1 MQPMS
6 MDLIAAQEAG
16 VDPVRLELLL
26 SRARLEVDQGILPS
40 AQVAVARN
48 GRLVAFETYGSATN
62 DTKYILQSVGRT
74 VVAATVWKLLG
85 EGLLDLDEAIVDVIP
100 EFGTN
105 GKHEV
110 TLEHVLTHTAGFP
123 FAPLGYP
130 KMLDRQARLAAFER
144 WKLDWPPGSRIQFH
158 LTSAAWVIA
167 ELVERKTGMAFADYL
182 RTAIVEPLGL
192 GFILPL
198 PADQY
203 DSPVLAAPVA
213 IDRTSDEDEVDPW
226 GPWYLAN
233 PDVLS
238 GGEPSHSIVGSAADV
253 AQLMQALF
261 HSGLW
266 DKATVN
272 DAIRIRRSEAPWG
285 ERIYGG
291 SEEVV
296 NVGLFV
302 LISGTTGWTL
312 TPRTGSAATFGHSG
326 APCQLGFMDPETGTS
341 FAFLTNGYPLA
352 GYDHSLQGTN
362 RQIVLQ
368 SLGNDLISQTSTVR

>member
-1 MQPMS
+1 MS
-6 MDLIAAQEAG
+6 MTLAPAEEVG
-16 VDPVRLELLL
+16 VDPARLELFL

-40 AQVAVARN
+40 VQLAVARH

-62 DTKYILQSVGRT
+62 NSKYILQSVGRI

-85 EGLLDLDEAIVDVIP
+85 ERLLGLDEPIVEVIP
-100 EFGTN
+100 EFDTN
-105 GKHEV
+105 GKHVV

-130 KMLDRQARLAAFER
+130 KMLDRQARLAAFGR
-144 WKLDWPPGSRIQFH
+144 WQLDWEPGSRLQFH

-167 ELVERKTGMAFADYL
+167 ELVERRTGMPFDEYL

-198 PADQY
+198 PADKY
-203 DSPVLAAPVA
+203 HSEVLASPVA
-213 IDRTSDEDEVDPW
+213 IDRTSDDQEVDPW

-233 PDVLS
+233 PEVLS
-238 GGEPSHSIVGSAADV
+238 GGEPSHSIVGSAADIV
-253 AQLMQALF
+253 MLLQALF

-266 DKATVN
+266 DEATVA

-296 NVGLFV
+296 NVGLFCLV
-302 LISGTTGWTL
+302 SGTTGWTL

-326 APCQLGFMDPETGTS
+326 APCQLGYMDPETGTS

-352 GYDHSLQGTN
+352 GYDHSLQGIN
-362 RQIVLQ
+362 RQIVLA
-368 SLGNDLISQTSTVR
+368 SLGNDLIRQTATIR

>member
-1 MQPMS
+1 MTLVS
-6 MDLIAAQEAG
+6 AEEVG
-16 VDPVRLELLL
+16 VDPARLELFL
-26 SRARLEVDQGILPS
+26 SRARLEVDQGVLPS
-40 AQVAVARN
+40 VQIAVARH

-62 DTKYILQSVGRT
+62 NSKYILQSVGRI

-85 EGLLDLDEAIVDVIP
+85 EGLLELDEPIAEVIP

-105 GKHEV
+105 GKHAV

-130 KMLDRQARLAAFER
+130 KMLDRQTRLEAFGR
-144 WKLDWPPGSRIQFH
+144 WQLDWEPGSRLQFH

-167 ELVERKTGMAFADYL
+167 ELVERRTGMPFDEYL

-198 PADQY
+198 PADKY
-203 DSPVLAAPVA
+203 HSSVLAAPVA
-213 IDRTSDEDEVDPW
+213 IDRTSDDQEVDPW

-233 PDVLS
+233 PEVLS
-238 GGEPSHSIVGSAADV
+238 GGEPSHSMVGSAADIV
-253 AQLMQALF
+253 MLLQALF

-266 DKATVN
+266 DEDTVA

-291 SEEVV
+291 SEEIV
-296 NVGLFV
+296 NVGLFCLV
-302 LISGTTGWTL
+302 SGTTGSTL

-326 APCQLGFMDPETGTS
+326 APCQLGYMDPETGVS

-352 GYDHSLQGTN
+352 GYDRSLQGIN
-362 RQIVLQ
+362 RQIILGG
-368 SLGNDLISQTSTVR
+368 LGNDLIRQTSTQR

>member
-1 MQPMS
+1 MS
-6 MDLIAAQEAG
+6 MKLVAAEEVG
-16 VDPVRLELLL
+16 VDPARLELFV
-26 SRARLEVDQGILPS
+26 SRARLEVDQGMLPS
-40 AQVAVARN
+40 VQIAVARH

-62 DTKYILQSVGRT
+62 NSKYILQSVGRI

-85 EGLLDLDEAIVDVIP
+85 EGLLELDEPIVEVIP

-105 GKHEV
+105 GKHAV

-130 KMLDRQARLAAFER
+130 KMLDRKTRLEAFGR
-144 WKLDWPPGSRIQFH
+144 WHLDSEPGSRLQFH

-167 ELVERKTGMAFADYL
+167 ELVERRTGMPFDLYL

-198 PADQY
+198 AADKYHSQ
-203 DSPVLAAPVA
+203 VLAAPVA
-213 IDRTSDEDEVDPW
+213 TDRTSDDQEVDPW

-238 GGEPSHSIVGSAADV
+238 GGEPSHSIVGSAADIV
-253 AQLMQALF
+253 MLLQALF

-266 DKATVN
+266 DQDTVA

-291 SEEVV
+291 SEEIV
-296 NVGLFV
+296 NVGLFCLV
-302 LISGTTGWTL
+302 SGTTGWTQ
-312 TPRTGSAATFGHSG
+312 TPRTGSATTFGHSG
-326 APCQLGFMDPETGTS
+326 APCQLGYMDPETGTS

-352 GYDHSLQGTN
+352 GYDHSLQGIN
-362 RQIVLQ
+362 RQIVLA
-368 SLGNDLISQTSTVR
+368 SLGNDLVKQTSTLR